1 MLSPDA
7 RAVAMDLLKPPAGY
21 RLDRTVLTT
30 YSLDLE
36 VLLTLPLAVLAHAEG
51 GVEELLEDPLLL
63 LEALREAG
71 ERVQVFVDE
80 GGIAIPGKSRSLYA
94 ALESSVHPVRAAN
107 GGAFHPKVWV
117 ARFVAEG
124 RAPLLRVSVGSRN
137 LTHDRSW
144 DLALATEAEPGRK
157 KVPESAELGS
167 LIRALPGL
175 MLESGGKAFEEQIN
189 GLAKEL
195 ERTAFP
201 APEGF
206 ASPVAFHGL
215 GLTPSKGSWQ
225 PVPEANRVL
234 AMAPFVNQTALN
246 SLLDIGA
253 AETLLVSRQDSLDAL
268 PDNLLDGWAEKLVL
282 SQAAEGE
289 PEDATADRPSGL
301 HAKALVFEKGK
312 EVSWFVGSANL
323 TAAAFTG
330 ANVEMMASMTGR
342 HRPGKQ
348 EIDIRAFRE
357 AGFQN
362 LCEPWRRLE
371 PPERDEQLKV
381 AEDRLEKARQA
392 LLKGGLR
399 VECEPRGEEWCWRL
413 TGKADLPPE
422 VEVNVWPVSLDEN
435 RAAQMAL
442 PMERVLPA
450 SRLSAIVAFRL
461 SVPESV
467 DDVRFALK
475 LPAMGIP
482 ESRVHQIL
490 RTLIDSPERFLQFLR
505 ALLGGVEALADW
517 ASDTGGSGWDL
528 VAGAGLSGEPLL
540 EDLLRAASRDPE
552 RLAPIRRLIEDL
564 RKTEEGRRIVPEDLY
579 ALWQV
584 VDATVGQGRSA

>member
-7 RAVAMDLLKPPAGY
+7 RAVAMDLLKPPANY

-30 YSLDLE
+30 FSLDLE

-80 GGIAIPGKSRSLYA
+80 GGIAIPGNSRALYA
-94 ALESSVHPVRAAN
+94 ALESSVHPVRAGN

-157 KVPESAELGS
+157 KVPESAALAG
-167 LIRALPGL
+167 LLRALPGL
-175 MLESGGKAFEEQIN
+175 MAESGREVSGTDIEA
-189 GLAKEL
+189 LAREVG
-195 ERTAFP
+195 RTAFP

-206 ASPVAFHGL
+206 ASPVAFHALGL
-215 GLTPSKGSWQ
+215 GKPGGSWQ
-225 PVPEANRVL
+225 PVAEADRVL
-234 AMAPFVNQTALN
+234 AMAPFVNRTALD
-246 SLLDIGA
+246 SLAGIGA
-253 AETLLVSRQDSLDAL
+253 TETVLVSRQDSLDAL
-268 PDNLLDGWAEKLVL
+268 PDDALEGWPEKLVL

-289 PEDATADRPSGL
+289 PEDATASRPSGL
-301 HAKALVFEKGK
+301 HAKALVFEKGR

-330 ANVEMMASMTGR
+330 TNVEMMASVTGR

-348 EIDIRAFRE
+348 EVDIRAFRE

-371 PPERDEQLKV
+371 SPERDDQLE
-381 AEDRLEKARQA
+381 AAQSRLEEARRA
-392 LLKGGLR
+392 LLQAGLNIA
-399 VECEPRGEEWCWRL
+399 CEPSGEEWCWRL
-413 TGKADLPPE
+413 EGQVKLPPG
-422 VEVNVWPVSLDEN
+422 VDVHVWPVSLDED
-435 RAAQMAL
+435 RAAELAL

-450 SRLSAIVAFRL
+450 SRLAAIVAFRL

-475 LPAMGIP
+475 LPARGIP
-482 ESRVHQIL
+482 DSRVHQIL

-517 ASDTGGSGWDL
+517 ASDTGGTGWDL
-528 VAGAGLSGEPLL
+528 MPGAGLSGEPLL
-540 EDLLRAASRDPE
+540 EDLLRAASRDPA

-584 VDATVGQGRSA
+584 VDSTLGQGRSA